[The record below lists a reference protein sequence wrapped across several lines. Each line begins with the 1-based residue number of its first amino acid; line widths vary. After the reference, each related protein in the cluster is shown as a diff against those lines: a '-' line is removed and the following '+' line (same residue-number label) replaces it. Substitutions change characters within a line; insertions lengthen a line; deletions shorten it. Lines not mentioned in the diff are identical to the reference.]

1 MNVKG
6 QHPSLVHR
14 PPDCKAHHVRA
25 SAIRR
30 IDDGNVVDRGLEV
43 FAIVGEE
50 AVHPKGDGGGGM
62 GGVRRPQ
69 LAGDNQGKGEL
80 RSRPVERPQVKPSEQ
95 ATQRLDFS

>member
-1 MNVKG
+1 
-6 QHPSLVHR
+6 
-14 PPDCKAHHVRA
+14 
-25 SAIRR
+25 
-30 IDDGNVVDRGLEV
+30 
-43 FAIVGEE
+43 
-50 AVHPKGDGGGGM
+50 M